1 MLVTGRSRSLK
12 SCSPTWTR
20 SRTSVKTIRS
30 PDPLL
35 LLFSVLGALL
45 ILFIAVPIVA
55 TVAVERPSSIFA
67 ALGQS
72 DVRAAI
78 SVSFGAALLSTGL
91 SCLFGI
97 PLAYILA
104 RVNFRGKGVVQS
116 IMDVPIVIPHTIA
129 GITLLVVFGRAGV
142 FSGQMSALGLHVE
155 DSILGIVIAMMFVS
169 APLVVNAAREGFER
183 VDERLEN
190 VARTLGAS
198 RGHAFFTVAVPLS
211 LSSIFTGAIMSWARA
226 VSEFGAVVIIAYFPK
241 AISTLIYERE
251 LHSGLSESLPL
262 TALIIIIV
270 VGIFVALRVLIGVW
284 KRRMEEA

>member
-1 MLVTGRSRSLK
+1 VK
-12 SCSPTWTR
+12 KPWSPE
-20 SRTSVKTIRS
+20 
-30 PDPLL
+30 PLL
-35 LLFSVLGALL
+35 LLFAVLGALL
-45 ILFIAVPIVA
+45 LLFIAVPIAA
-55 TVAVERPSSIFA
+55 TVAIERPSSIFD

-78 SVSFGAALLSTGL
+78 SVSFGAALISTGF

-97 PLAYILA
+97 PLAYVLA
-104 RVNFRGKGVVQS
+104 RVDFRGKGVVQS

-129 GITLLVVFGRAGV
+129 GITLLVVFGRAGL
-142 FSGQMSALGLHVE
+142 FSGQMNALGLHIE
-155 DSILGIVIAMMFVS
+155 DNLLGIVIAMMFVS
-169 APLVVNAAREGFER
+169 APLVVNSAREGFER

-198 RGHAFFTVAVPLS
+198 KGDAFLTVAMPLS

-241 AISTLIYERE
+241 TIPTLIYERN

-262 TALIIIIV
+262 TALMIIIV
-270 VGIFVALRVLIGVW
+270 VGIFVALRVLIGLW